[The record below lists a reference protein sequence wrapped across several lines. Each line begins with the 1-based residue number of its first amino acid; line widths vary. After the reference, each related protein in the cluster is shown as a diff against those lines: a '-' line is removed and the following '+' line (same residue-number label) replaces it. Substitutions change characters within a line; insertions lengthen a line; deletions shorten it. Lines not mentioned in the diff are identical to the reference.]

1 MKPFIAAVVSGLRHY
16 FDFRGRATRPE
27 FWYFFLFWVM
37 AYVIVAV
44 ADEAALSPVID
55 LRELPGS
62 EYLPYAYL
70 DPQVGLLTLL
80 FRPLT
85 AVPTLSVTVRRLHDV
100 GRSGWYSVL
109 WILPIPVMGWFWLVP
124 MLLKPTQTLVADTKQ
139 PECE

>member
-1 MKPFIAAVVSGLRHY
+1 MRHY

>member
-1 MKPFIAAVVSGLRHY
+1 
-16 FDFRGRATRPE
+16 
-27 FWYFFLFWVM
+27 M